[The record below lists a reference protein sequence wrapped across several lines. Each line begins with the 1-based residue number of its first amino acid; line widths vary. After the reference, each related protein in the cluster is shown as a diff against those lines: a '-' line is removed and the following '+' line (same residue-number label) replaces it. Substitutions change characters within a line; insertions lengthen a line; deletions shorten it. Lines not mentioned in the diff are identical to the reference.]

1 MLPGLRNPLEP
12 LKLTIIRFGGTI
24 SVSPIPQ
31 NSALIL
37 PRISFVFPGSKFK
50 QNKKNWRR
58 CRMKLIRQRSKFTG
72 VFLVILMVLVAV
84 PYQSVLAAMIE
95 TETTLDITLK
105 GQEARNTIKTILA
118 REDAQAVLRAQGI
131 DPLEAMARV
140 DTLTDAEAQRI
151 ADEIEELPAGGNFF
165 LTFLLVVGIIV
176 VILIITDAMGYTNVF
191 TFVR

>member
-1 MLPGLRNPLEP
+1 
-12 LKLTIIRFGGTI
+12 
-24 SVSPIPQ
+24 
-31 NSALIL
+31 
-37 PRISFVFPGSKFK
+37 
-50 QNKKNWRR
+50 
-58 CRMKLIRQRSKFTG
+58 MKLIRQRSKFTG

-95 TETTLDITLK
+95 TEATLDITLK

-140 DTLTDAEAQRI
+140 DTLTDTEARRI
-151 ADEIEELPAGGNFF
+151 ADQIEELPAGGNFF
-165 LTFLLVVGIIV
+165 VTFILVVGIIV
-176 VILIITDAMGYTNVF
+176 IILIITDALGYTNVF